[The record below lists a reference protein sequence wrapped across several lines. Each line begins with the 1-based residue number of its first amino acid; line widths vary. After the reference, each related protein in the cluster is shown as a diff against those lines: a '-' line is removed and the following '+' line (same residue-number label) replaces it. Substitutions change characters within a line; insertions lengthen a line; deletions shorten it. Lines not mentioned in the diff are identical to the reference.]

1 MSSIVDLHTHSD
13 KSDGSDPPPEL
24 VRRAARARLSAVAL
38 TDHDTV
44 AGIAQA
50 QEEARRLN
58 VELIPGVELSTSYEG
73 TELHIIGLFINPHS
87 RELKKILEVL
97 VETRKTRNEQLADRL
112 RELGIPIKKS
122 ELPSGNGTS
131 VTRAHFAKLLIEKG
145 YCSSVSDAYNRYLGF
160 GAPAHVPRDKLS
172 PQQAISVIHK
182 AGGIA
187 VLAHLNQIRLKDDS
201 SLLAIIPD
209 LKEMGLDGL
218 EAYYPE
224 YTQKQQEEYLEY
236 ADIFDLAVTGGSD
249 YHGDN
254 KDYELGLGTAGE
266 PIGEEVLINLKK
278 RMQSVL

>member
-1 MSSIVDLHTHSD
+1 MGSIVDLHTHSD

-24 VRRAARARLSAVAL
+24 VRKAVRAGLRAVAL

-50 QEEARRLN
+50 QEEARALN
-58 VELIPGVELSTSYEG
+58 IELIPGVELSTSYEG
-73 TELHIIGLFINPHS
+73 TELHILGLFINPQS
-87 RELKKILEVL
+87 RELRKILDVL

-112 RELGIPIKKS
+112 RELGVSIDKS
-122 ELPSGNGTS
+122 ELPDGSGTS

-187 VLAHLNQIRLKDDS
+187 VLAHLTQIRLKDDA
-201 SLLAIIPD
+201 SLLTLVSD

-218 EAYYPE
+218 EVYYPE
-224 YTQKQQEEYLEY
+224 YTKKQQEEYLEY

-254 KDYELGLGTAGE
+254 KDNGLGLGTENE
-266 PIGEEVLINLKK
+266 PISEQVLLTLKK
-278 RMQSVL
+278 RMTSVL